1 MILSFFASSRSS
13 PGAPFGTIGLFGAT
27 GSPLLGQNDIA
38 RSASPV
44 INQRGIHTRIGGHH
58 TTVDDVQA
66 RVAECPVVGIDNP
79 LVGAFADRDPAD
91 EMC

>member
-1 MILSFFASSRSS
+1 
-13 PGAPFGTIGLFGAT
+13 LFGAT
-27 GSPLLGQNDIA
+27 ALIRWYPEPSEARGSGSPLLGQNDIA